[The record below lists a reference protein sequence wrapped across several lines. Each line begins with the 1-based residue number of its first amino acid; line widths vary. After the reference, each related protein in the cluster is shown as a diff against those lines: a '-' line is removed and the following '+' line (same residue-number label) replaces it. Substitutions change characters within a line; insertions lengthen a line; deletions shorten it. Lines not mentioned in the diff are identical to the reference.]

1 MGWFLYVILCD
12 WIYALNVVASMY
24 LLLGH
29 PMMAQLG
36 MPSSIPAHWQNLC
49 ILFICGCMCFI
60 LFVIMAKSSAYAVEL
75 SVYCDVL
82 SLYPKLPRS
91 NHLSSGSRDMIKRYG
106 LVCLLVWCR
115 VVCGLV

>member
-24 LLLGH
+24 FLLGH

-36 MPSSIPAHWQNLC
+36 MPSSILVHWQNLC

-60 LFVIMAKSSAYAVEL
+60 LFVIMAKSSTYAVEL

-82 SLYPKLPRS
+82 S
-91 NHLSSGSRDMIKRYG
+91 
-106 LVCLLVWCR
+106 
-115 VVCGLV
+115 